1 MEMNET
7 DQIIMYG
14 TTWCGDCRR
23 CRLLLDQ
30 HGIPYQ
36 WVDIDQDEE
45 AAKLVENMNRG
56 YRSIP
61 TIVWPDGSHLTEP
74 SQDELA
80 EKLGITL

>member
-1 MEMNET
+1 MEMKET
-7 DQIIMYG
+7 DQIVMYG

-23 CRLLLDQ
+23 CRSILDQ
-30 HGIPYQ
+30 HSIPYQ
-36 WVDIDQDEE
+36 WVDIDQDDE

-80 EKLGITL
+80 DKLGITL